1 MAAQETA
8 LAFGIFE
15 RMGFEEY
22 QRIPAL
28 NYSALKHMMRSPLHY
43 RWHADNPM
51 IPTEEMRL
59 GNAIH
64 RAILEPDTVGDIA
77 CFDGIRRG
85 RVWDQFCQDNF
96 DKLIITKKQGD
107 LLVTMVAATRT
118 SQTAMRY
125 LGASGPSEV
134 SLVWRD
140 KAAGID
146 CKGRIDKLAHVGGK
160 PFIVDL
166 KSCRDCQPFRFG
178 NEAYRLGYHI
188 QLAMYRG
195 GYFYLT
201 GELPDVVEIAVESKP
216 PHEIAVYTIPEEV
229 LQQGHDDYARLVR
242 RVMECEESGEWPPAL
257 ETETDLSLPSY
268 AYGDLGDDLS
278 ELQLISE

>member
-1 MAAQETA
+1 MAAETA

-15 RMGFEEY
+15 RMSFEDY
-22 QRIPAL
+22 QAIPAL

-51 IPTEEMRL
+51 TPTEEMRL

-77 CFDGIRRG
+77 CYDGIRRG
-85 RVWDQFCQDNF
+85 DKWDQFCRDNY
-96 DKLIITKKQGD
+96 DRLIITKKQGD
-107 LLVTMVAATRT
+107 VLVSMTAATRT
-118 SQTAMRY
+118 SKVAMRY
-125 LGASGPSEV
+125 LGAKGPSEV

-140 KAAGID
+140 KAAGKD
-146 CKGRIDKLAHVGGK
+146 CKGRIDKLAWVDGR
-160 PFIVDL
+160 PYIVDL
-166 KSCRDCQPFRFG
+166 KSCRDCRPFRFG

-216 PHEIAVYTIPEEV
+216 PHETVVYHIPEEV

-242 RVMECEESGEWPPAL
+242 QLMECEEANEWPAAL

-268 AYGDLGDDLS
+268 AYEDIGDDLS
-278 ELQLISE
+278 DLQLISE